1 MFDKTE
7 ILFRE
12 LYNIFHGY
20 NYFEYDDSILFD
32 FVNTDDEYQTVKYN
46 KNTKSITTFVNNR
59 GGK

>member
-20 NYFEYDDSILFD
+20 NYFEYDDGIFFD
-32 FVNTDDEYQTVKYN
+32 FVNADDEYQTVKYN
-46 KNTKSITTFVNNR
+46 KNTKSITTFVN
-59 GGK
+59 K